1 MKGLKEFFNMAKE
14 MTQPTDEQIRTRAY
28 FLWEADGC
36 PQGRDWHYWLKAK
49 EELQHRSQPANLT
62 SPAASR
68 KMASSSRTAS
78 RRRTGLRTTAF
89 A

>member
-1 MKGLKEFFNMAKE
+1 MAKE

-36 PQGRDWHYWLKAK
+36 PQGKDWEYWMMA
-49 EELQHRSQPANLT
+49 QGDLT
-62 SPAASR
+62 SATDSVKTTSEVPAKKTSAASG
-68 KMASSSRTAS
+68 KKEATSK
-78 RRRTGLRTTAF
+78 RRSNQGSAVY